1 MTEMTGKLVFKKSP
15 YHVYTKRDTKITHV
29 R

>member
-15 YHVYTKRDTKITHV
+15 YRVYIKRCTKITHM
-29 R
+29 